1 MKLSEFQRAVVDEFG
16 SGYGQAL
23 LTDLVLGEL
32 GGRTAQEGGLLVR
45 RMELRKPACWRL
57 RGGRLLLRLSQER
70 LLLLQNLHLH
80 NLLVL
85 LGEVRVDVD
94 TALRRAGRWRSR

>member
-32 GGRTAQEGGLLVR
+32 GGRTAQQALGAGVPPREVWIALCRETGVPQSHWYGAG
-45 RMELRKPACWRL
+45 KPAPKR
-57 RGGRLLLRLSQER
+57 
-70 LLLLQNLHLH
+70 
-80 NLLVL
+80 
-85 LGEVRVDVD
+85 
-94 TALRRAGRWRSR
+94 